1 MKFSILREDILKPL
15 QMISG
20 VIERRQTMPILSN
33 ILLDLQDN
41 EMIMTATD
49 LEVELI
55 TRFPVEGDTTAGR
68 TTLPAR
74 KFADICRTL
83 PEGAR
88 LELQLDG
95 ERAKIKSGRS
105 RFTLS
110 TLPADDYPS
119 IKDADKISELSLT
132 EHELKRIIAKTQ
144 FSMAQQ
150 DVRYYINGLLTEVTR
165 DSLRTVATDGH
176 RMSMCVAAADA
187 NQDETMQFIVP
198 RKGILELARLLKD
211 TDKNVRLKFGTNHL
225 RVEVDDIQ
233 FTTKLIDGK
242 FPDYER
248 VIPVN
253 ISNKVTA
260 NTENLKQALV
270 RTSILS
276 NEKYRGIRIVLSEDS
291 LQAVAH
297 NPEMEEAEEVVSVD
311 YKGDN
316 LEIGFNVSYIIDALN
331 AIESEEVELCFGDAN
346 SSCLMLPK
354 NGDNYK
360 YVIMPM
366 RL

>member
-15 QMISG
+15 QTISG

-33 ILLDLQDN
+33 ILLNLQGD
-41 EMIMTATD
+41 EMTMTATD

-55 TRFPVEGDTTAGR
+55 TRFKIGGSPTSGSTTV
-68 TTLPAR
+68 PAR

-83 PEGAR
+83 PDGAT
-88 LELQLDG
+88 LEVQLDG
-95 ERAKIKSGRS
+95 DRAKIKSGRS

-110 TLPADDYPS
+110 TLSADDYPA
-119 IKDADKISELSLT
+119 IKGGDKVSELSLS
-132 EHELKRIIAKTQ
+132 EQDLKRIINKTQ

-150 DVRYYINGLLTEVTR
+150 DVRYYINGLLLEVTR
-165 DSLRTVATDGH
+165 DRLCAVATDGH
-176 RMSMCVAAADA
+176 RMSMCETGADA
-187 NQDETMQFIVP
+187 NQDEKMQFIVP

-211 TDKNVRLKFGTNHL
+211 TEQSVRLRFGSNHL
-225 RVEVDDIQ
+225 RVEMDDIQ

-248 VIPVN
+248 VIPLNV
-253 ISNKVTA
+253 SNKVTG
-260 NTENLKQALV
+260 NTESLKQTLI

-276 NEKYRGIRIVLSEDS
+276 NEKYRGIRIVLSPDS

-297 NPEMEEAEEVVSVD
+297 NPEMEEAEETVAVD

-331 AIESEEVELCFGDAN
+331 AVESEDVEMCFGDAN
-346 SSCLMLPK
+346 SSCLVLPK
-354 NGDNYK
+354 NADRYK